1 MNKMLDLRSP
11 DGIMQ
16 VSYLLERPSRSSV
29 TNSTHQTF
37 FTDFKN
43 RVDPVVCCNVLSLF
57 FQYGRGDELA
67 ETLCWVRKV
76 LERRA
81 YIHGTSYYPVPETF
95 LFFLSRLML
104 RLEKCLPQLH
114 SEMTELII
122 ERLKERI
129 GIQVDAAN
137 LAMRLIA
144 CQQFGVCDVQ
154 GLRELMTVQ
163 EVDGGWEMGTL
174 YQYSNKKLCLGNRG
188 TSTALAIDAVRR
200 CQSWLSLEQL
210 S

>member
-1 MNKMLDLRSP
+1 M
-11 DGIMQ
+11 
-16 VSYLLERPSRSSV
+16 

-114 SEMTELII
+114 SEMRELII

-154 GLRELMTVQ
+154 GLRELMTMQ

-188 TSTALAIDAVRR
+188 TSTALATDAVRR
-200 CQSWLSLEQL
+200 CRSWLN
-210 S
+210 